1 MLVLQQDDPNLCMLL
16 IIVDLDA
23 RCLSVCKNVSN
34 KTSNFC
40 WVNSNFSAGPFDS
53 YPVAKPHSCTR

>member
-23 RCLSVCKNVSN
+23 RCLRSYKNFTRPL
-34 KTSNFC
+34 KKLKLTLFTL
-40 WVNSNFSAGPFDS
+40 GP
-53 YPVAKPHSCTR
+53 